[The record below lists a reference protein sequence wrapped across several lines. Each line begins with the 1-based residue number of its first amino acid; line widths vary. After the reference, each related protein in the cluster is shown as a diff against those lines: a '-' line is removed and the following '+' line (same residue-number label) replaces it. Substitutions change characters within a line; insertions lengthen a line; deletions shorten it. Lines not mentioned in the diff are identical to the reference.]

1 MSHAGLIAYLCRAYA
16 GLTAVPHRYMVD
28 PHDRPFAMRVM
39 GVTWEW
45 SAMPVGARELNA
57 QRCLSRNLETECV

>member
-1 MSHAGLIAYLCRAYA
+1 VSHAGLIAYLCRAYA

-45 SAMPVGARELNA
+45 SAMPVGARA